1 MRIVRWERKDLPS
14 QEEAEARLHQ
24 EGYESFKWY
33 DVPGAC
39 YREHTHEQDEC
50 IWVLKGELI
59 FEIEKKIYSLKGG
72 DRLYLPA
79 HLPHTAQVSK
89 NGSVTYLVGQKS
101 DRA

>member
-1 MRIVRWERKDLPS
+1 MRIVRWERADPPS

-39 YREHTHEQDEC
+39 YRKHVHKQDEC
-50 IWVLKGELI
+50 IWILRGELI
-59 FEIEKKIYSLKGG
+59 FEIEDQKYSLKTG

-79 HLPHTAQVSK
+79 KLPHTAEVSK
-89 NGSVTYLVGQKS
+89 NGSVTYLVGQK
-101 DRA
+101 A